1 MSVDNTSIVVGSTT
15 RSSAKTVVIAVTSTR
30 PPEDRVFVE
39 NGVAVIQSQ
48 AAEREG
54 QILMFFDRNTG
65 ESRLYVVADVDGTLT
80 WVPVNTTVSYRDSRT
95 GRDWDPLLP
104 LYSYLAS

>member
-1 MSVDNTSIVVGSTT
+1 MAINNTSIVVGATT
-15 RSSAKTVVIAVTSTR
+15 RSEAKTVVITVTSTL

-39 NGVAVIQSQ
+39 NGVAVTQSQ

-54 QILMFFDRNTG
+54 QMLMYFNRNTE
-65 ESRLYVVADVDGTLT
+65 ESKLYVVADVDGTLT
-80 WVPVNTTVSYRDSRT
+80 WVPVNSTVSYRDSRT

>member
-1 MSVDNTSIVVGSTT
+1 MAIDNTRIVVGATA
-15 RSSAKTVVIAVTSTR
+15 RSSAKVVVVTVTSTR

-39 NGVAVIQSQ
+39 NGVATTQSQ

-54 QILMFFDRNTG
+54 QILMYFDRNTG